1 MPTPGQKRLLAEL
14 KNSLTQAV
22 AEARIEESDYEKSGC
37 HLEVRLEGT
46 GIRRVARSMKEK
58 GFHLEMV
65 TALDLIDA
73 FDLVYTYFNYHHQ
86 NLRILVRVRL
96 AKEAEPYSVSAIYPA
111 AIWLE
116 REVYD
121 FFGIRFKEHPNLTR
135 IINPDEADYFPLLKN
150 FGKTKFTAEIDDVLC

>member
-1 MPTPGQKRLLAEL
+1 MPTPGQKRLLADV
-14 KNSLTQAV
+14 KSSLSRAIG
-22 AEARIEESDYEKSGC
+22 EAQIEERDYRRTGC

-46 GIRRVARSMKEK
+46 GMRRAARCLKEK

-65 TALDLIDA
+65 TALDLIEA
-73 FDLVYTYFNYHHQ
+73 FELVYTYFNYQDQ
-86 NLRILVRVRL
+86 NLRVLVRVRL
-96 AKEAEPYSVSAIYPA
+96 AREAKPYSVSEIFPS

-135 IINPDEADYFPLLKN
+135 IINPDDADYFPLLKT